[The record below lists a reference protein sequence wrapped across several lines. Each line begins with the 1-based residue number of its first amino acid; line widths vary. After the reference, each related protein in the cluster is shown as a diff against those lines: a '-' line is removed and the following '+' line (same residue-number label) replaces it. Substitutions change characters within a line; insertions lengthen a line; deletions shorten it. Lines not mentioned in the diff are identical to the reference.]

1 MKVAIL
7 GTGQVGQALARGLL
21 ALGHQVVFGTR
32 EAGGTSAKKALDAAP
47 GAQAATF
54 AEAAKQ
60 ADLAVLATAWSGT
73 ENALRLAGPAN
84 LAGKVLIDATNP
96 LDFSGGAPKLALGFS
111 TSAGERVQA
120 WVPHARVV
128 KAFNTVG
135 NGMMVKP
142 GLATAPTMFIAGDDS
157 AAKETVTGLLREF
170 GWQASDLGG
179 LAAARYLEP
188 FAMVWITHAI
198 RNNTWMFALTP
209 ASA

>member
-1 MKVAIL
+1 
-7 GTGQVGQALARGLL
+7 
-21 ALGHQVVFGTR
+21 
-32 EAGGTSAKKALDAAP
+32 
-47 GAQAATF
+47 
-54 AEAAKQ
+54 
-60 ADLAVLATAWSGT
+60 
-73 ENALRLAGPAN
+73 LRLAGPAN

-96 LDFSGGAPKLALGFS
+96 LDFGGGAPKLALGFS
-111 TSAGERVQA
+111 TSGGEQVQA

-142 GLATAPTMFIAGDDS
+142 GLATAPTMFIAGDDG